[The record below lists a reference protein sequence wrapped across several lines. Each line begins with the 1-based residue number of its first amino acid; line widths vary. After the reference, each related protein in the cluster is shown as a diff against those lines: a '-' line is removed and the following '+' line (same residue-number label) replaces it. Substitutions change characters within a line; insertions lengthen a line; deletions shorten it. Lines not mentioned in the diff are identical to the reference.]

1 MESKAS
7 GLMKNA
13 FFMVFA
19 TLFSK
24 ALGLV
29 RDMLIASAYGTG
41 ADAIAYDA
49 ASRLPILLFDFVIG
63 GVVTAAFI
71 PIFNE
76 LLVKK
81 GEKKAFDFAS
91 SYVTLV
97 VLVTLTI
104 SIIGVAFAKPLVSFF
119 IPDVAPEIQ
128 VLAVKLTRIMF
139 PMIVFTG
146 LAFAFVGVLLS
157 LGEFRIPAIISLVS
171 NGVIVAYLL
180 SVNKIFGVLGLSISL
195 LFGWML
201 QAFVQLPS
209 LNSRGYRYR
218 PSFKFNTPY
227 IKAAARGA
235 LPILLGTWT
244 APVCALI
251 NTRFASAIEGGRA
264 VTALGYANRFY
275 IIIIGVFS
283 YVATNLLFPYISK
296 ASAGGEK
303 EEANKLMLSSIRI
316 LTLVIMPITAG
327 IIVLAEPLVSLLYER
342 GEFGASDVLM
352 TATALR
358 YYTVGMVFTAA
369 NEVLTKA
376 FFARKSFKIP
386 MYASICSMAANFIIL
401 FALRSSLSIGLIAL
415 ASGIASAVGC
425 VISYLAMLNYDK
437 VLFALSDGLAIF
449 KMLISAAVMGV
460 CVYFVSGLFD
470 GTLVKLI
477 VGVGTGALVYFVLCA
492 LTRLDEAKYVLR
504 ALKRGEKTK

>member
-29 RDMLIASAYGTG
+29 RDMLIAAAYGTG

-81 GEKKAFDFAS
+81 GEKRAFEFANG
-91 SYVTLV
+91 YITLV
-97 VLVTLTI
+97 VLITLAI
-104 SIIGVAFAKPLVSFF
+104 ALVGVVLAEPLVSFL

-139 PMIVFTG
+139 PMIIFTG

-171 NGVIVAYLL
+171 NGVIVLYLL
-180 SVNKIFGVLGLSISL
+180 FANRLFGVLGLSISL

-209 LNSRGYRYR
+209 LGSRGYRYR
-218 PSFKFNTPY
+218 PSLNFNTPY

-244 APVCALI
+244 VPVCSLI

-296 ASAGGEK
+296 ASAGGER

-327 IIVLAEPLVSLLYER
+327 ITVLAEPLVSLLYER
-342 GEFGASDVLM
+342 GEFVASDVAM

-358 YYTVGMVFTAA
+358 FYTVGMVFTAA

-386 MYASICSMAANFIIL
+386 MYASICSMLTNFIIL
-401 FALRSSLSIGLIAL
+401 FAFRSSLSIGLIAL

-425 VISYLAMLNYDK
+425 VISYLAMLRADK
-437 VLFALSDGLAIF
+437 VLFTLSDGVAII
-449 KMLISAAVMGV
+449 KMLVCAALMGV
-460 CVYFVSGLFD
+460 CVYFVSGLVD
-470 GTLVKLI
+470 GMLLKLLA
-477 VGVGTGALVYFVLCA
+477 GVLTGAVVYFVLCT
-492 LTRLDEAKYVLR
+492 LVRLDEAKYVMDRL
-504 ALKRGEKTK
+504 LKKEK

>member
-29 RDMLIASAYGTG
+29 RDMLIASAYGTS
-41 ADAIAYDA
+41 ADAIAYEA

-81 GEKKAFDFAS
+81 GEKKAFDFAN

-97 VLVTLTI
+97 VLVTLVI
-104 SIIGVAFAKPLVSFF
+104 AVLGVLLAGPLVSFF
-119 IPDVAPEIQ
+119 IPDVSPEIQ

-139 PMIVFTG
+139 PMIIFTG

-180 SVNKIFGVLGLSISL
+180 SVNKFFGVLGLSVSL

-209 LNSRGYRYR
+209 LNSRGYKYR

-227 IKAAARGA
+227 IKAAAKGA

-244 APVCALI
+244 APVCSLI

-275 IIIIGVFS
+275 IIIVGVFS

-342 GEFGASDVLM
+342 GEFGAGDVLM

-358 YYTVGMVFTAA
+358 FYTVGMVFTAA

-376 FFARKSFKIP
+376 FFARKSFRIP
-386 MYASICSMAANFIIL
+386 MYVSVCSMATNFIIL
-401 FALRSSLSIGLIAL
+401 FAVRSSLSIGLVAL

-425 VISYLAMLNYDK
+425 VISYLAMLKTDK
-437 VLFALSDGLAIF
+437 VLFTISDGFAIF
-449 KMLISAAVMGV
+449 KMLISAAAMGV
-460 CVYFVSGLFD
+460 CVYFVSGLVQ
-470 GTLVKLI
+470 GTLIKLL
-477 VGVGTGALVYFVLCA
+477 VGVGTGAVVYFALCA
-492 LTRLDEAKYVLR
+492 LTRLDEAKYVTDRL
-504 ALKRGEKTK
+504 LKKEK

>member
-29 RDMLIASAYGTG
+29 RDMLVAAAYGTG
-41 ADAIAYDA
+41 AEAIAYDA

-81 GEKKAFDFAS
+81 GEKKAFDFAN
-91 SYVTLV
+91 SYITLV
-97 VLVTLTI
+97 VLITTAIALV
-104 SIIGVAFAKPLVSFF
+104 GVIFAEPLVSFF

-128 VLAVKLTRIMF
+128 TLAVKLTRIMF
-139 PMIVFTG
+139 PMIIFTG

-171 NGVIVAYLL
+171 NGVIVLYLL
-180 SVNKIFGVLGLSISL
+180 SVNKLFGVLGLSISL
-195 LFGWML
+195 LFGWMM

-209 LNSRGYRYR
+209 LNSRGYKYR
-218 PSFKFNTPY
+218 PSFDFGTPY
-227 IKAAARGA
+227 IKAAAKGA

-327 IIVLAEPLVSLLYER
+327 IFVLAEPLVSLLYER
-342 GEFGASDVLM
+342 GEFGAGDVVM
-352 TATALR
+352 TASALR

-386 MYASICSMAANFIIL
+386 MYTSLCSMAVNFAIL
-401 FALRSSLSIGLIAL
+401 FIFKNSLSIGLIAL

-425 VISYLAMLNYDK
+425 VVSYLAMLKTDK
-437 VLFALSDGLAIF
+437 VLFTLHDGVAIF
-449 KMLISAAVMGV
+449 KMLASAAVMGV

-470 GTLVKLI
+470 GTLLKLLC
-477 VGVGTGALVYFVLCA
+477 GVGSGAIVYFVLCVV
-492 LTRLDEAKYVLR
+492 TRLDEAKYVIR
-504 ALKRGEKTK
+504 ALKKGEKTE

>member
-1 MESKAS
+1 MESKVS

-24 ALGLV
+24 ALGLI
-29 RDMLIASAYGTG
+29 RDMLIAAAYGTG

-76 LLVKK
+76 LLVQK
-81 GEKKAFDFAS
+81 GEKKAFDFANG
-91 SYVTLV
+91 YITLVVIVTLV
-97 VLVTLTI
+97 IAIL
-104 SIIGVAFAKPLVSFF
+104 GVAFAGPLVSFF

-128 VLAVKLTRIMF
+128 ANAVTLTRIMF
-139 PMIVFTG
+139 PMIIFTG

-180 SVNKIFGVLGLSISL
+180 LVNKISGVLGLSISL

-218 PSFKFNTPY
+218 PSFKFNTPH
-227 IKAAARGA
+227 IKAAAKGA

-244 APVCALI
+244 TPVCSLI
-251 NTRFASAIEGGRA
+251 NTRFASALEGGRA

-327 IIVLAEPLVSLLYER
+327 IVVLAEPLVSLLYER
-342 GEFGASDVLM
+342 GEFGASDVAM
-352 TATALR
+352 TASALR
-358 YYTVGMVFTAA
+358 FYTVGMVFTAA

-386 MYASICSMAANFIIL
+386 MYASICSMVSNFAIL
-401 FALRSSLSIGLIAL
+401 FVFKSSLSIGLIAL

-425 VISYLAMLNYDK
+425 VISYLAMLYQDK
-437 VLFALSDGLAIF
+437 VLFTLRDGFAIF
-449 KMLISAAVMGV
+449 KMLVSAALMGA
-460 CVYFVSGLFD
+460 CVYFVSGLA
-470 GTLVKLI
+470 GGVIPKLVI
-477 VGVGTGALVYFVLCA
+477 GVGTGALVYFALCI
-492 LTRLDEAKYVLR
+492 LLRLDEAKYVIGALR
-504 ALKRGEKTK
+504 KGKTK